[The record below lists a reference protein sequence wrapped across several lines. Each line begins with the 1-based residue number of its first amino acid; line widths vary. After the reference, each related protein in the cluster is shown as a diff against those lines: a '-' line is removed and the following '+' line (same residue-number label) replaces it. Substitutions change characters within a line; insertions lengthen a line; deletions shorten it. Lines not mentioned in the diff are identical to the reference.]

1 MRRGKLPSS
10 AIRMNVLTY
19 YNIMH
24 GGFLITFVQH
34 AQPIHYNLEVQ
45 ANTKKN
51 GTKKPMLFLASMG
64 ETALSHDLFF
74 KFSVGPVEVV

>member
-1 MRRGKLPSS
+1 
-10 AIRMNVLTY
+10 
-19 YNIMH
+19 MH

-45 ANTKKN
+45 ANPQKN

-64 ETALSHDLFF
+64 ETGLSHDIFF
-74 KFSVGPVEVV
+74 KFSVGPNEESSKDNNILTFEQTGSNSRIS

>member
-1 MRRGKLPSS
+1 
-10 AIRMNVLTY
+10 
-19 YNIMH
+19 MH

-45 ANTKKN
+45 ANPKKN

-64 ETALSHDLFF
+64 ETDLSHDIFF
-74 KFSVGPVEVV
+74 

>member
-1 MRRGKLPSS
+1 
-10 AIRMNVLTY
+10 MNVLTY

-45 ANTKKN
+45 ANPKKN

-64 ETALSHDLFF
+64 ETDLSHDIFF
-74 KFSVGPVEVV
+74 